1 MKRYAILVSLVI
13 ASSLAFAA
21 PVLAAPPSNDT
32 YAGATVIGSI
42 PFSASL
48 DTTEATTDA
57 DDAEANLQCGAP
69 VTDASVWYQFTAA
82 ADGGLVVD
90 VSSSDY
96 PAGVIVVTGSPGS
109 FSIVTCGPGAV
120 AFQTFAGETYSIL
133 VFDDTAGGANGGT
146 LIINVEDIPPPPV
159 VDVTVDP
166 TGTFDAQTG
175 SATITGTVTCTGTA
189 DFAYMEVQLRQTV
202 GRFTVS
208 GYGFIDFACDG
219 TTQPWSIVVLPDN
232 GLFKGGRSVAVTFAV
247 ACGIFAC
254 GEDFEEAIVRLRR

>member
-21 PVLAAPPSNDT
+21 PVLAAPPSNDI
-32 YAGATVIGSI
+32 YAGATVIGSV
-42 PFSASL
+42 PFSESL

-57 DDAEANLQCGAP
+57 DDVAANAACGAP
-69 VTDASVWYQFTAA
+69 ATEASVWYEITPA

-96 PAGVIVVTGSPGS
+96 PAGVLVVTGSPGS
-109 FSIVTCGPGAV
+109 FSLVTCGPGTV
-120 AFQTFAGETYSIL
+120 AFPTSAGVTYSIL
-133 VFDDTAGGANGGT
+133 VFDFEPGGTNGGT
-146 LIINVEDIPPPPV
+146 LNITVGDIPPPPV
-159 VDVTVDP
+159 VDVSVDP
-166 TGTFDAQTG
+166 TGTFNAQTG

-189 DFAYMEVQLRQTV
+189 DFAYIDVQLRQTV

-208 GYGFIDFACDG
+208 GYGFLEFACDG
-219 TTQPWSIVVLPDN
+219 TTQPWSLEVSPDN

-247 ACGIFAC
+247 ACGSFAC